1 MKILPQLCL
10 RTGKSAL
17 SFGSHPDLYVVWTP
31 DPNRIH
37 LGGSVRSLSARV
49 VVCFSIGNFL
59 PSSDDP
65 VAVRMVSDKSMRLA
79 SLDDGMVDA
88 EGSGYLG
95 VVSGYLG
102 SGDAEGSGYL
112 GVVSLVA
119 VFAGAAATTVVSLAT
134 FVAVYVYI
142 EAVRELV

>member
-1 MKILPQLCL
+1 M
-10 RTGKSAL
+10 A
-17 SFGSHPDLYVVWTP
+17 V
-31 DPNRIH
+31 
-37 LGGSVRSLSARV
+37 V
-49 VVCFSIGNFL
+49 VVCEGNFL

-79 SLDDGMVDA
+79 SLDDGMVDG

-95 VVSGYLG
+95 I
-102 SGDAEGSGYL
+102 
-112 GVVSLVA
+112 VSLVA

-142 EAVRELV
+142 EAVRTVKPGFHYPS